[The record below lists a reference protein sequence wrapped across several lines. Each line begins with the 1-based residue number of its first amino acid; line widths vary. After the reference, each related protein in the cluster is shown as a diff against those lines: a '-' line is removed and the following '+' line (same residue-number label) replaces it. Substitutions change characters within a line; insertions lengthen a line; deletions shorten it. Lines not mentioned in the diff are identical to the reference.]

1 MKTVAITLPYDK
13 AESIS
18 NGLSDILCWIDGFTA
33 GRAGTDHA
41 GASGPM
47 GVERARDMNIALKW
61 ALDETDKRNA
71 VKDTQK

>member
-1 MKTVAITLPYDK
+1 LKNVTINLSYDK

-18 NGLSDILCWIDGFTA
+18 NGLSDILCWVDGFIA
-33 GRAGTDHA
+33 GRAGTDLS
-41 GASGPM
+41 GSGPM

-61 ALDETDKRNA
+61 ALDETDKRNP